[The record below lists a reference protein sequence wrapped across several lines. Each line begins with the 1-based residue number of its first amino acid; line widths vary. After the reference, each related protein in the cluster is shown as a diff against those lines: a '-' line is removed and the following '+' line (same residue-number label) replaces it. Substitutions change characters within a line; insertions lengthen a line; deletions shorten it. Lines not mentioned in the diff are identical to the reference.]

1 MDFKLTTWKSGLGL
15 LSLLVLT
22 PTVVAHSWVEQL
34 MVIAPNGTFVGSPG
48 YSRGNVLRSD
58 PGYNDAKMQHLVP
71 DGRIEILPTDLLCKD
86 TQQQQMQSEGSP
98 RLQARA
104 GAAIALRYQENGHVT
119 QPWNQLGKP
128 ENRGTVYVYGTTE
141 PKENEKIMDVHKVWN
156 KEGTGG
162 DKRGVLLATRNFDD
176 GRCYQVNGDSISK
189 QRQSEFPHTAD
200 QLMGVNLWCQ
210 SDIAL
215 PSNAPSGKRYTL
227 YWVWDWPTLPG
238 VDPNL
243 PKGKQEIYTTCIDV
257 DVVANAGAQSHVVAS
272 YVQDQSLNNAAIP
285 AQLADIFGSDASSGS
300 AQSSPIAGVSM
311 TPSGPRPTASSSSQA
326 VIGSSS
332 SWSSPIVVA
341 TPTSLVQDPMG
352 PQRIATVTSFV
363 TMMKTVF
370 PGCSASASPQ

>member
-1 MDFKLTTWKSGLGL
+1 MDFKLSTWRSSLGL
-15 LSLLVLT
+15 LSLLFLT
-22 PTVVAHSWVEQL
+22 PPVVAHSWVEQL

-58 PGYNDAKMQHLVP
+58 PGYSDTKMQYLVP
-71 DGRIEILPTDLLCKD
+71 DGRNELLPTDLLCKN
-86 TQQQQMQSEGSP
+86 TQQQQEQSEGSP
-98 RLQARA
+98 RLQASA

-119 QPWNQLGKP
+119 QPGNQLGKP

-141 PKENEKIMDVHKVWN
+141 PKKDEKIMDVHKVWN

-189 QRQSEFPHTAD
+189 QRQAKFPHTAD

-215 PSNAPSGKRYTL
+215 PSNAPSGKPYTL
-227 YWVWDWPTLPG
+227 YWVWDWPTRPG
-238 VDPNL
+238 ADPNL

-257 DVVANAGAQSHVVAS
+257 DVVANARAQSHMAAS
-272 YVQDQSLNNAAIP
+272 YVNDQSLNNAAIP
-285 AQLADIFGSDASSGS
+285 AQLADIFGSGASSGS
-300 AQSSPIAGVSM
+300 AQSSPIVGVP
-311 TPSGPRPTASSSSQA
+311 TVPSGPGTVASSSSQA
-326 VIGSSS
+326 VIRSST
-332 SWSSPIVVA
+332 SWYSPTVVA
-341 TPTSLVQDPMG
+341 TPTSLVQDPMV
-352 PQRIATVTSFV
+352 PQRVATVTSFV

>member
-1 MDFKLTTWKSGLGL
+1 MNLKLTTWKSGLGL
-15 LSLLVLT
+15 LSFLFLT

-58 PGYNDAKMQHLVP
+58 PGYSDSKMQNLVP
-71 DGRIEILPTDLLCKD
+71 DGRNELLPTDLLCKN
-86 TQQQQMQSEGSP
+86 TQQKQVQSEGSP
-98 RLQARA
+98 RLQASA

-119 QPWNQLGKP
+119 QPGNQLGKP

-141 PKENEKIMDVHKVWN
+141 PKEDEKIMDVHKVWN
-156 KEGTGG
+156 KDGTGG

-215 PSNAPSGKRYTL
+215 PSNAPSGKPYTL

-257 DVVANAGAQSHVVAS
+257 DVVANTGAQSHVAAG
-272 YVQDQSLNNAAIP
+272 YVKDQSLNNAAIP
-285 AQLADIFGSDASSGS
+285 SQLADIFGSGASSGS

-311 TPSGPRPTASSSSQA
+311 APSGHGPAAPSSSQA
-326 VIGSSS
+326 AIKSSS
-332 SWSSPIVVA
+332 SWSSPTVAA
-341 TPTSLVQDPMG
+341 TPTSPVQDPMA
-352 PQRIATVTSFV
+352 PQRVTVTSFV

>member
-1 MDFKLTTWKSGLGL
+1 
-15 LSLLVLT
+15 
-22 PTVVAHSWVEQL
+22 
-34 MVIAPNGTFVGSPG
+34 
-48 YSRGNVLRSD
+48 
-58 PGYNDAKMQHLVP
+58 
-71 DGRIEILPTDLLCKD
+71 
-86 TQQQQMQSEGSP
+86 
-98 RLQARA
+98 
-104 GAAIALRYQENGHVT
+104 
-119 QPWNQLGKP
+119 
-128 ENRGTVYVYGTTE
+128 
-141 PKENEKIMDVHKVWN
+141 MDVHKVWN

-215 PSNAPSGKRYTL
+215 PSNAPSGKPYTL